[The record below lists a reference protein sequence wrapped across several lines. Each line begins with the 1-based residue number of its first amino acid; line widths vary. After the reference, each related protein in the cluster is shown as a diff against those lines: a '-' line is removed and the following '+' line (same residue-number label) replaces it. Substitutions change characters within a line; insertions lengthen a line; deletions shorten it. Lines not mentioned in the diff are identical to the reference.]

1 MPSNNDKMNSAKRQ
15 QILDGARRVFIEL
28 GFAHSSVEKI
38 AKAAGVAKGTIYNY
52 FDSKEALFVAL
63 IAGECAGETQL
74 PTLAQLRDAPI
85 EAVLARFAKQW
96 LSSLLQEEQAALFR
110 IVLAE
115 VMQFPALGQLI
126 ESSGPAQVVQLLS
139 DYLAQLNQDE
149 ILQIDDA
156 RLAAEQLLALSDAG
170 IIRQMQLSVRNPSSV
185 QIEQHVISAVT
196 VFLRAYRKAN

>member
-1 MPSNNDKMNSAKRQ
+1 MPSSSPLNPAKRQ
-15 QILDGARRVFIEL
+15 QILDGARRIFIES
-28 GFAHSSVEKI
+28 GFASSSVEKI

-63 IAGECAGETQL
+63 IAGECGGETQL
-74 PTLAQLRDAPI
+74 PTLAQLLDAPI
-85 EAVLARFAKQW
+85 EAVLNRFAHQW

-126 ESSGPAQVVQLLS
+126 ESSGPAQVVQRLS
-139 DYLAQLNQDE
+139 EYLAQLNQDE

-170 IIRQMQLSVRNPSSV
+170 IIRQMQLSVSNPSSS
-185 QIEQHVISAVT
+185 QIELHVNSAVS
-196 VFLRAYRKAN
+196 VFLRAYRRTN

>member
-1 MPSNNDKMNSAKRQ
+1 MNSAKRQ

-28 GFAHSSVEKI
+28 GFASSSVEKI

-52 FDSKEALFVAL
+52 FDNKEALFVAL
-63 IAGECAGETQL
+63 IAGECGGETHL
-74 PTLAQLRDAPI
+74 PALAHLLDAPI
-85 EAVLARFAKQW
+85 EAVLNRFAHQW

-126 ESSGPAQVVQLLS
+126 ESSGPAQVVQRLS
-139 DYLAQLNQDE
+139 EYLAQLNQDE

-170 IIRQMQLSVRNPSSV
+170 ITRQMQLSVSNPSSN
-185 QIEQHVISAVT
+185 QIELHVNSAVN
-196 VFLRAYRKAN
+196 VFLRAYRRAN